1 MTRFSAIYFDGES
14 TRAHAVEIRLDAAG
28 VLHVSGLSAPVS
40 HPVAFVRVS
49 PRLGSTVR
57 SIAFPDGAR
66 AESDDQAALDAIT
79 PKSHEGRLL
88 SWVHRLESQWRWA
101 VGAALLVPLLIAGG
115 VRWGIPLMA
124 KHLAEALP
132 DALAYDLG
140 KSTLGILDGAVLH
153 PSSLNEQRKEALR
166 QAFAGMAR
174 EYPRL
179 PLSLQFRRGMGANA
193 FALPD
198 GTVVVTDDLCRL
210 AKDDQQ
216 VMAVLAHEIGHI
228 HHRHS
233 LRIALESSSVAIL
246 VSTYFGD
253 VAQVTTLSAS
263 LPAAYAQAHY
273 SREHETEAD
282 LFALDYLERS
292 GIELHHFA
300 DILSA
305 LQAEYG
311 REEEGPA
318 TYLHS
323 HPPTSERI
331 QRFKPSA
338 RPEASAKAQ

>member
-1 MTRFSAIYFDGES
+1 MTRFSATYYDGES
-14 TRAHAVEIRLDAAG
+14 TRAQAVEIVLDEAC
-28 VLHVSGLSAPVS
+28 VLHVNGLAAPVS
-40 HPVAFVRVS
+40 YPLSAIQVS
-49 PRLGSTVR
+49 PRLGNTVR
-57 SIAFPDGAR
+57 SIAFPNGAR

-88 SWVHRLESQWRWA
+88 SWVHQLESRWHWA
-101 VGAALLVPLLIAGG
+101 VGATVVLAITVAGG
-115 VRWGIPLMA
+115 VHWGIPFLA

-140 KSTLGILDGAVLH
+140 KSTLGILDRAVLK
-153 PSSLNEQRKEALR
+153 PSSLPEQRMAALR
-166 QAFAGMAR
+166 QEFAGMAR
-174 EYPRL
+174 AYPKL
-179 PLSLQFRRGMGANA
+179 PLSLKFRSGMGANA

-198 GTVVVTDDLCRL
+198 GTVVVTDGLCEL

-228 HHRHS
+228 HYRHS

-282 LFALDYLERS
+282 SFALAYLERS
-292 GIELHHFA
+292 GIDPHHFA
-300 DILSA
+300 DILRA
-305 LQAEYG
+305 LQAEHG
-311 REEEGPA
+311 KEDEGA
-318 TYLHS
+318 VAYLAS

-331 QRFKPSA
+331 RRFESGAPKVP
-338 RPEASAKAQ
+338 AKAP

>member
-14 TRAHAVEIRLDAAG
+14 TRAHAVEILLDEAG

-40 HPVAFVRVS
+40 HPVAAVQVS
-49 PRLGSTVR
+49 PRLGNTVR

-66 AESDDQAALDAIT
+66 AESDNQAALDAIT

-101 VGAALLVPLLIAGG
+101 VGAAVLVPLLIAGG
-115 VRWGIPLMA
+115 VRWAIPLVA
-124 KHLAEALP
+124 KHLAEAVP

-140 KSTLGILDGAVLH
+140 KSTLGILDGTVLQ

-166 QAFAGMAR
+166 RAFAGMAR

-179 PLSLQFRRGMGANA
+179 PLLLEFRRGMGANA

-198 GTVVVTDDLCRL
+198 GTVVVTDGLCEL
-210 AKDDQQ
+210 AKDDRQ

-253 VAQVTTLSAS
+253 VAQVTTLSAT

-282 LFALDYLERS
+282 SFALEYLERS
-292 GIELHHFA
+292 GIDLHHFA

-305 LQAEYG
+305 LQAVQGKEDSG
-311 REEEGPA
+311 A
-318 TYLHS
+318 MTYLSS
-323 HPPTSERI
+323 HPPTSERVR
-331 QRFKPSA
+331 RFKSSPA
-338 RPEASAKAQ
+338 RR